1 MTEFGVLTG
10 WLLTEPP
17 SAARV
22 VVAHADEKSP
32 ATRSPVA
39 GL

>member
-1 MTEFGVLTG
+1 MTAFGVLIG
-10 WLLTEPP
+10 WFLTEPP
-17 SAARV
+17 SAGRV
-22 VVAHADEKSP
+22 TVAHADEKSP